1 MYGYYLNGELIGY
14 YSLRIQDNQECELN
28 NLCVLP
34 QHRHRKIGC
43 QLLENA
49 FENARNMNCTI
60 MHSSTDTDIAYLP
73 AEPVHFHKIPYII
86 LIFKEHEYTRH
97 NIPNQALCSKTDD
110 QSQNSDTG
118 YNGTDICP

>member
-1 MYGYYLNGELIGY
+1 MSENYRYTKIRKCPEVYCFATTKERLDWQLNEEHRPMYGYYLNGELTGC
-14 YSLRIQDNQECELN
+14 YSLRIQDHHECELN

-60 MHSSTDTDIAYLP
+60 MHIGIV
-73 AEPVHFHKIPYII
+73 EE
-86 LIFKEHEYTRH
+86 IFSHLRAA
-97 NIPNQALCSKTDD
+97 I
-110 QSQNSDTG
+110 
-118 YNGTDICP
+118 